1 MRIAIRD
8 VKLFFDAD
16 GAKHV
21 PEGPF
26 LHERPTALIVHT
38 GPGADHMPYREHL
51 GPALREVAQV
61 LYVDL
66 RGHGRSDR
74 SIPDHWNLDT
84 WAGDLAALLD
94 ALELDRVVLV
104 AAGWGTYPGIRF
116 AASRPDRISKAVLI
130 NPVARFVP
138 ARVVAAFDTM
148 DPAAGEAAHAYF
160 SDPSAE
166 TIAEFLRL
174 CFPLLIPGGEST
186 RMLLAPLWN
195 LELAIH
201 WFRTEPDVDM
211 TGDLARFAWPTLV
224 VAGEADAQSPLTS
237 ILEAVDALPDEHVD
251 LRRYPEG
258 RHSPMRDVPESLDAM
273 REFVAR

>member
-1 MRIAIRD
+1 MRIQVGD
-8 VKLFFDAD
+8 VRLFFDAD

-74 SIPDHWNLDT
+74 STPDHWNLDT

-94 ALELDRVVLV
+94 ALELDWVVLV
-104 AAGWGTYPGIRF
+104 PGGGGTHPGLRFLAA
-116 AASRPDRISKAVLI
+116 RPDRLSKAVLS
-130 NPVARFVP
+130 NPVPRFVP

-166 TIAEFLRL
+166 
-174 CFPLLIPGGEST
+174 
-186 RMLLAPLWN
+186 
-195 LELAIH
+195 
-201 WFRTEPDVDM
+201 
-211 TGDLARFAWPTLV
+211 
-224 VAGEADAQSPLTS
+224 
-237 ILEAVDALPDEHVD
+237 
-251 LRRYPEG
+251 
-258 RHSPMRDVPESLDAM
+258 
-273 REFVAR
+273 